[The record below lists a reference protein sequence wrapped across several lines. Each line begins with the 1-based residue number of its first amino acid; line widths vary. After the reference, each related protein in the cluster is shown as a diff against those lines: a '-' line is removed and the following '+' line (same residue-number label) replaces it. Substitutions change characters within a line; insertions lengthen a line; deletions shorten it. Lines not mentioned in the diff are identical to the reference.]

1 VPDFTWAAQAGRFRD
16 PATGRF
22 VSESTVRSGVD
33 ALVQDSAG
41 RMAGLARQLRAGE
54 LTTADWLA
62 AQMQAIKDV
71 NLAAAMAAKGGAA
84 QMTPADYGQVGHDIR
99 RQYEYARQ
107 MAADVLNGRQ
117 PLNGRLNVRASQY
130 ANNATIV
137 YERDKRAQAARRG
150 GRFERNQQHSLE
162 SCSGCRAQT
171 GRGWVPVG
179 SLVPVGSR
187 SPCGSRCKCSI
198 TIVTRVPELAV
209 A

>member
-62 AQMQAIKDV
+62 AQMQA
-71 NLAAAMAAKGGAA
+71 
-84 QMTPADYGQVGHDIR
+84 ADYGQVGHDIR